1 MKSLMTTIAALGFAC
16 AAHAATTIQSE
27 FFYQADSDSNVLT
40 PEVNYNS
47 TSVKYKG
54 LNKTEATGQVL
65 DLSYE
70 RGLNEMYSVGAG
82 VGYMTGKQEQ
92 KGSNDQDTSGLKDL
106 SLFARGRY
114 AFVEDSSLHYGADV
128 LLSTGDKETEDK
140 ASKTEVNASTGGNSI
155 RPYVGYQWLLGSH
168 VLGTKLSTDFNLGKK
183 SLKSK
188 SVTGTTTTSKEEGG
202 EETTLSVFY
211 EIPHEMGSVGFQAFY
226 TGVAN
231 TKTDSTKNTDGYN
244 QMGLGVYSPY
254 HFSESAAVIG
264 DLTWSQLASSSIGG
278 VEVDSTS
285 DINVSVA
292 GRFMF

>member
-40 PEVNYNS
+40 PELNYSS
-47 TSVKYKG
+47 TSLKYKG
-54 LNKTEATGQVL
+54 ANKQETTGQVL

-82 VGYMTGKQEQ
+82 VAYMNGKQEKQ
-92 KGSNDQDTSGLKDL
+92 GTNDLDMTGLRDL

-128 LLSTGDKETEDK
+128 LLSTGDREYEYKT
-140 ASKTEVNASTGGNSI
+140 SKTEVNASSGGNSI

-183 SLKSK
+183 SVKSK
-188 SVTGTTTTSKEEGG
+188 SVTETTTNKMEGG

-226 TGVAN
+226 AGVAN
-231 TKTDSTKNTDGYN
+231 TKTDSTQNHDGYN
-244 QMGLGVYSPY
+244 KMGLGVYSPY

-278 VEVDSTS
+278 AEVDSTS